1 MYLKLPA
8 GEGKFTVIPLTD
20 ENVYS
25 ICPVCGE
32 EHQVDIDELVTVPGF
47 DFSRRVCCWPC
58 TVAINKEGLAALM
71 ERRKESLSYE
81 LTIPAND
88 RGEDEK

>member
-32 EHQVDIDELVTVPGF
+32 EHQVDIDELITAPGF
-47 DFSRRVCCWPC
+47 EFSRRVCCWPC
-58 TVAINKEGLAALM
+58 TVAINKEGLDAVM
-71 ERRKESLSYE
+71 KRRKETLSYE
-81 LTIPAND
+81 LKQPGEGEKNND
-88 RGEDEK
+88 F